1 MVDIVIFPED
11 NEDGIIFEFWT
22 DDCLYNDDDYEEGED
37 YSDEI
42 YED

>member
-1 MVDIVIFPED
+1 MINNIKGYEP
-11 NEDGIIFEFWT
+11 NDG
-22 DDCLYNDDDYEEGED
+22 YEEGED